1 MATIEDVLAEKG
13 TDVYHIDP
21 EATVFEAISQMVD
34 ANCGSLLV
42 MKGDDIVG
50 VITERDYLRKVALEG
65 RTSKTTAV
73 EEIMSGPVIVVEST
87 AEIDEALAMMADRKI
102 RHLPVLSEGRLA
114 GLVSVSDLVQHKTK
128 EQSFQIKYLEDYIS
142 AR

>member
-1 MATIEDVLAEKG
+1 MAIIDDVLAEKG
-13 TDVYHIDP
+13 TEVYHIDP
-21 EATVFEAISQMVD
+21 GATVFEAIRQMVD

-42 MKGDDIVG
+42 MKGNIIVG
-50 VITERDYLRKVALEG
+50 IVTERDYLRKVALEG

-73 EEIMSGPVIVVEST
+73 EEIMSGPVVVVEST
-87 AEIDEALAMMADRKI
+87 AEVDEALAMMADRKI
-102 RHLPVLSEGRLA
+102 RHLPVVSDGKLA
-114 GLVSVSDLVQHKTK
+114 GLVSVSDLAQHKSK